1 MSLMSELAPS
11 TRASRVDSFTCRPSL
26 WQICIIR
33 FEICCLVGFL
43 SRHTTE
49 VSDSC
54 SECIVANEWFQR
66 LCSWSDLSLMAGL
79 RHAP

>member
-43 SRHTTE
+43 HKHVNRSEETVASDWSLSTE
-49 VSDSC
+49 VVLA
-54 SECIVANEWFQR
+54 E
-66 LCSWSDLSLMAGL
+66 
-79 RHAP
+79 